1 MSHFLHSLGW
11 LPEREPFRRLLVQGM
26 VMGRSYRVK
35 GSGKYL
41 KPEEIDFSG
50 QKPVEAATGNAL
62 VVTWEKMSKSK
73 FNGVEPETVWN
84 EQGID
89 TTRLLILADVSPR
102 ASRNWSKDSKK
113 TPHFCLAFHKI
124 IDIQRSS
131 LPRNPKLAGTHVGHH
146 QRFRQKEQR

>member
-1 MSHFLHSLGW
+1 
-11 LPEREPFRRLLVQGM
+11 
-26 VMGRSYRVK
+26 MGRSYRVK

-113 TPHFCLAFHKI
+113 TPHHILSCVP
-124 IDIQRSS
+124 Q
-131 LPRNPKLAGTHVGHH
+131 NY
-146 QRFRQKEQR
+146 